1 MLLFLDGSVGFRLLG
16 ARPRFASLPLSG
28 DAPKQGNIVGRAEFM
43 LGIICD
49 QVLIQA
55 SGSAC
60 RPMNFFSESRQVFF
74 GRMQRNSF
82 NSLIRYR
89 P

>member
-1 MLLFLDGSVGFRLLG
+1 M
-16 ARPRFASLPLSG
+16 
-28 DAPKQGNIVGRAEFM
+28 IVRTKFM

-55 SGSAC
+55 SETA
-60 RPMNFFSESRQVFF
+60 RRLMNFFSESRQVFF
-74 GRMQRNSF
+74 GRMLPNSTNF
-82 NSLIRYR
+82 PTRYR